1 MISKVHH
8 DVKKYVIASK
18 LCHKIKSHGKYVNIS
33 KRMSYKSQNV
43 RHVVKNYVM
52 TSKSMLWRQKVLH
65 NIMTSTSTSWHQNVC
80 FNVEKYIKKLPWMV
94 KEKIKKVR
102 LDIKRL
108 WAVMSYSAKVLYWS
122 YLKCKIQFLFW
133 FVLRILVYDRWLFG
147 ISHFWW
153 IWPLIYTRNISRQ
166 CQYRSITI

>member
-1 MISKVHH
+1 MSYRQKIRHDVKKYVIHQKYISASCCQNLRHNVKQYVMISKVHH
-8 DVKKYVIASK
+8 DVKKYVITSK

-52 TSKSMLWRQKVLH
+52 TSKSTLWCQKVLH

-80 FNVEKYIKKLPWMV
+80 FNVEKYIKRLPWMV

-108 WAVMSYSAKVLYWS
+108 CHIAQKYY
-122 YLKCKIQFLFW
+122 IG
-133 FVLRILVYDRWLFG
+133 RI
-147 ISHFWW
+147 
-153 IWPLIYTRNISRQ
+153 
-166 CQYRSITI
+166 